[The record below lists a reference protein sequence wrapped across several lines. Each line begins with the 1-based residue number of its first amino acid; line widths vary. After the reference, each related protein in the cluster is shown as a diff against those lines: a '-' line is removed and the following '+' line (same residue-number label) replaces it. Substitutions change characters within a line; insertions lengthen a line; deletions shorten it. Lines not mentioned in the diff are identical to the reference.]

1 MAITKTK
8 LACYTG
14 SISGSDVHEDLEAL
28 DAWKGS
34 IAGVRAGN
42 VQAEFII
49 YASSS
54 RTIRVFTRRS
64 TRNEDDEESDPIWS
78 EHTPG
83 GFTAAAAPSG
93 VGSSYAFTLK
103 EYTNRVVVWSS
114 DAATVTIDC
123 Q

>member
-14 SISGSDVHEDLEAL
+14 SISGSNVHTDLEAL
-28 DAWKGS
+28 TAWKTT
-34 IAGVRAGN
+34 ITNVRAGN
-42 VQAEFII
+42 VQVELII
-49 YASSS
+49 YASGS
-54 RTIRVFTRRS
+54 RTIRVFTRRAV
-64 TRNEDDEESDPIWS
+64 RNSADEEQTPIWS

-83 GFTAAAAPSG
+83 GFTAVAAPDG

-103 EYTNRVVVWSS
+103 EYVSRIVVWSS